1 MDDRDRGRRSP
12 GFRHVGVG
20 LSVAVVIAA
29 LAVGALY
36 LHHRHRLAA
45 EAHRREREAK
55 RGLKVL
61 VAVARRRPGLRE
73 ITLPA
78 DVRGFYQTT
87 LYAKVAGYVR
97 AILVDKGDSVKQGQL
112 LATLTSP
119 EIDQQVS
126 GARADLM
133 VKRRT
138 FERYSALVRRDFVS
152 RQDLDTARSQFE
164 VAEAVLQQTRA
175 LQAYTTLRAPFSG
188 TITTRYV
195 DPGALVPAAT
205 GSTQASLPVVDLA
218 DLSRLRIVVYV
229 QEDAAP
235 FIDVGDHVTLTID
248 HRPDLHIDATVSR
261 LSRALDPRTRT
272 MLCEIWLPNRYQ
284 LYPGSFMHATIRLKG
299 RAVPA
304 VPSSALMVHDSRPSV
319 ALIGRQDARVH
330 FVPVRVGVDDGKEVE
345 ILEGVHEGDQVAL
358 NLPAEVPGG
367 APVQTAVQKPEP

>member
-1 MDDRDRGRRSP
+1 MDDREPPPQPRFRRI
-12 GFRHVGVG
+12 GLG
-20 LSVAVVIAA
+20 LSVAIVIAA
-29 LAVGALY
+29 LVVGAMY
-36 LHHRHRLAA
+36 LRHRHRLLA
-45 EAHRREREAK
+45 EASRREREAR
-55 RGLKVL
+55 RGLKVI
-61 VAVARRRPGLRE
+61 VGVARHRPGIRE

-97 AILVDKGDSVKQGQL
+97 SIQVDKGDAVRKGQL
-112 LATLTSP
+112 VATLISP

-138 FERYSALVRRDFVS
+138 FERYSALVQRDFVS

-164 VAEAVLQQTRA
+164 VAEAVLEQTRA

-195 DPGALVPAAT
+195 DPGALIPAAT

-218 DLSRLRIVVYV
+218 DLSRLRIIVYV

-248 HRPDLHIDATVSR
+248 HRPDLRIDATVSR
-261 LSRALDPRTRT
+261 LSKALDPRTRT
-272 MLCEIWLPNRYQ
+272 MLCEIWLANHYH

-299 RAVPA
+299 RAWPV
-304 VPSSALMVHDSRPSV
+304 VPSAALMVHESRPSV
-319 ALIGRQDARVH
+319 ALIDPRDARVR
-330 FVPVRVGVDDGKEVE
+330 FVPVRVGVDDGKEAQ
-345 ILEGVHEGDQVAL
+345 ILEGVHAGDQVAL
-358 NLPAEVPGG
+358 NLPAEVADG
-367 APVQTAVQKPEP
+367 AQVRTAVQKSE